1 MSTSNDDDFANGI
14 GLGIFL
20 TIAIEVLL
28 AFIIYCTTSKN
39 EAINSKEIRLEYVCD
54 SAETKVEMI
63 PEMVNIVTN
72 AGMKLT
78 NVTDGYIGKSKT
90 IVVTGS
96 N

>member
-1 MSTSNDDDFANGI
+1 MSTSNDDFANGV
-14 GLGIFL
+14 GLGIVL
-20 TIAIEVLL
+20 TVVIEVLL
-28 AFIIYCTTSKN
+28 AFIIHCATSKD
-39 EAINSKEIRLEYVCD
+39 EAINSREIRLEYVCD

>member
-1 MSTSNDDDFANGI
+1 MSTNNDADFSNGI
-14 GLGIFL
+14 CLGILL
-20 TIAIEVLL
+20 TVTIEVLF

-39 EAINSKEIRLEYVCD
+39 EAINSREIRLEYVCD

-78 NVTDGYIGKSKT
+78 DVTDGHIGKSKT